1 MIRCLRDLREAR
13 MLSTAHAGTFIA
25 AEHPSQLS
33 CG

>member
-1 MIRCLRDLREAR
+1 MEA
-13 MLSTAHAGTFIA
+13 LAAGHDAAVQPKSHARTFIA